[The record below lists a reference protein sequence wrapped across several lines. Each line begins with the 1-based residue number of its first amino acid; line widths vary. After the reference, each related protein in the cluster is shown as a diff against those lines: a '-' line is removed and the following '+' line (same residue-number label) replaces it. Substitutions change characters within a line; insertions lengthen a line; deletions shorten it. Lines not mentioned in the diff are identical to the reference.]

1 VGKYQELEEI
11 EVYQLAVA
19 LADRIW
25 EIVFSWSPFARDTVG
40 KQMVRAADSIG
51 ANIAESY
58 GRYHYGDKLNFLY
71 YSRGSLYETKHWIG
85 RSHGRGL
92 MKRGEFDGL
101 MQRLTTLSP
110 KLNAYITSKR
120 RQRAQSTK

>member
-1 VGKYQELEEI
+1 VSKYQELEEI

-25 EIVFSWSPFARDTVG
+25 EIVSSWSHFARDTLG
-40 KQMVRAADSIG
+40 KQMVRAADSIA

-71 YSRGSLYETKHWIG
+71 YSRGS
-85 RSHGRGL
+85 
-92 MKRGEFDGL
+92 
-101 MQRLTTLSP
+101 
-110 KLNAYITSKR
+110 
-120 RQRAQSTK
+120 

>member
-1 VGKYQELEEI
+1 MGKYQELEEL

-25 EIVFSWSPFARDTVG
+25 EIVSSWSSFARDTLG
-40 KQMVRAADSIG
+40 KQMVRAADSIA

-71 YSRGSLYETKHWIG
+71 YSRGSLYETKHWVR
-85 RSHGRGL
+85 RSRSRGL
-92 MKRGEFDGL
+92 MSDATFDDL
-101 MQRLTTLSP
+101 FQEKQDYVPLIRP
-110 KLNAYITSKR
+110 RPR
-120 RQRAQSTK
+120 RHREQPARF